1 MKKKESLSRKIFV
14 VANILFMIALMVIM
28 VFPYINVLAKSLNDG
43 ADTARGGITIFPRVF
58 TWENYET
65 VVRDKGFPRAALISV
80 LNTVLG
86 TILAL
91 VVQFMAAY
99 AFLQKDLQGRGFFL
113 GFLMIPMY
121 FGGGLIPT
129 YILYSNMRLLNNY
142 LLYIVPGCF
151 GLYNMIIIRT
161 YMRGLP
167 DSLIE
172 AARLDGAKEMKILLR
187 IIVPLSKPIL
197 ATIALWKAV
206 SQWSD
211 WTTTMYFFTKKEK
224 FTLQY
229 VLVQVLK
236 ETERIQ
242 AMIKE
247 AALRGEDLSYA
258 DFNVTTE
265 SVRCAQIMVTTLP
278 IVIFYPFLQKYFIKG
293 VMIGAVKD

>member
-1 MKKKESLSRKIFV
+1 MKKESLSRKSFIVFNV
-14 VANILFMIALMVIM
+14 LFMIALMIVMI
-28 VFPYINVLAKSLNDG
+28 FPYINVLAKSLNDG
-43 ADTARGGITIFPRVF
+43 ADTMRGGITIFPRVF
-58 TWENYET
+58 TWENYKT
-65 VVRDKGFPRAALISV
+65 VISDKMFPRSALNSV
-80 LNTVLG
+80 VITCVG
-86 TILAL
+86 TIVSLI
-91 VVQFMAAY
+91 VQFMAAY
-99 AFLQKDLQGRGFFL
+99 AFLQKDLIGRGAFL
-113 GFLMIPMY
+113 GFLMVPMY

-129 YILYSNMRLLNNY
+129 YIMYSNMGILNNY
-142 LLYIVPGCF
+142 LLYIIPGCF
-151 GLYNMIIIRT
+151 SLYNMIIIRT
-161 YMRGLP
+161 YMKGLP

-172 AARLDGAKEMKILLR
+172 AARLDGAKELEILVKIV
-187 IIVPLSKPIL
+187 VPLSKPIL

-206 SQWSD
+206 GLWSD
-211 WTTTMYFFTKKEK
+211 WTTTMYYFTKKEK

-242 AMIKE
+242 TMIKD
-247 AALRGEDLSYA
+247 AQLRGETLNVS